1 MPTSYGKQWEQ
12 KVKED
17 FQRIENCSVD
27 RIYDSVSGYK
37 SISNISDF
45 IVYMYPSIYYIEVK
59 SHKGNTF
66 PLTNLTQYDKLKS
79 KVGIPGVRTGML
91 LWFIDHD
98 KCVYVPTATV
108 EKMKEDGKKSVNIKM
123 LDTNEY
129 NIKIIPSVKKRT
141 FLTCDYTVLKE
152 LVDGE

>member
-17 FQRIENCSVD
+17 FSQIENCSVD

-66 PLTNLTQYDKLKS
+66 PLANLTQYDKLQS

-98 KCVYVPTATV
+98 VCVYVPTSTV
-108 EKMKEDGKKSVNIKM
+108 TKMKEDGKKSVNIKM
-123 LDTNEY
+123 IGTDEY
-129 NIKIIPSVKKRT
+129 NIKVIPSVKKRT
-141 FLTCDYTVLKE
+141 FLTCDYTVLKN

>member
-1 MPTSYGKQWEQ
+1 MSANYGKHWEQ

-17 FQRIENCSVD
+17 FSRIENCSVD

-45 IVYMYPSIYYIEVK
+45 IVYMYPNIYYIEVK

-98 KCVYVPTATV
+98 VCLYVPTSTV
-108 EKMKEDGKKSVNIKM
+108 TQMKADGKKSVNVKM
-123 LDTNEY
+123 INTNEY
-129 NIKIIPSVKKRT
+129 NIKLIPSTKKRT
-141 FLTCDYTVLKE
+141 FLTCDYTVLKS
-152 LVDGE
+152 LIDGE

>member
-1 MPTSYGKQWEQ
+1 MPAGYGKQWEQ

-17 FQRIENCSVD
+17 FQSIENCSVD
-27 RIYDSVSGYK
+27 RIYDSVSGYR

-66 PLTNLTQYDKLKS
+66 PLANLTQYDKLKS

-108 EKMKEDGKKSVNIKM
+108 EKMKEDGKKSVNVKM

>member
-1 MPTSYGKQWEQ
+1 MSAGLGKQWEQ

-17 FQRIENCSVD
+17 FQKIEDCSVD

-37 SISNISDF
+37 TISNISDF
-45 IVYMYPSIYYIEVK
+45 IVYMYPSIYYIECK

-98 KCVYVPTATV
+98 VCIYVPTSTV
-108 EKMKEDGKKSVNIKM
+108 TKMIEDGKKSVNIKM
-123 LDTNEY
+123 LNTNEY
-129 NIKIIPSVKKRT
+129 NIKVVPSIKKRT
-141 FLTCDYTVLKE
+141 FLTCDYTCLRN

>member
-1 MPTSYGKQWEQ
+1 MATNYGKHWEQ

-17 FQRIENCSVD
+17 FSRIENCSVD

-45 IVYMYPSIYYIEVK
+45 IVYMYPNIYYIEVK

-66 PLTNLTQYDKLKS
+66 PLTNLTQYDKLQS

-98 KCVYVPTATV
+98 VCLYVPTSTV
-108 EKMKEDGKKSVNIKM
+108 TQMKADGKKSVNVKM
-123 LDTNEY
+123 INTNEY
-129 NIKIIPSVKKRT
+129 NLKVIPSIKKRT
-141 FLTCDYTVLKE
+141 FLTCDYTVLKS
-152 LVDGE
+152 LADGE

>member
-59 SHKGNTF
+59 
-66 PLTNLTQYDKLKS
+66 
-79 KVGIPGVRTGML
+79 
-91 LWFIDHD
+91 
-98 KCVYVPTATV
+98 
-108 EKMKEDGKKSVNIKM
+108 
-123 LDTNEY
+123 
-129 NIKIIPSVKKRT
+129 
-141 FLTCDYTVLKE
+141 
-152 LVDGE
+152 